1 MPSLQTSLRLRNC
14 LLLSILCSSMAL
26 AQRDLGTI
34 TGIISDPQGA
44 AVPNAKVIIT
54 EDATGLTYDVQ
65 TNSAGEFIRPLLKP
79 GTYTVTA
86 EAAGFRRVAQKNVV
100 LVGGDRVGVPL
111 TLTVGDISQAIEIT
125 AQAPVLQ
132 TESTTLGAN
141 LSSRSLSELPLGG
154 QRIFT

>member
-1 MPSLQTSLRLRNC
+1 MHRWHDPQGVRKVFLICVLGA
-14 LLLSILCSSMAL
+14 LSSGVVLG
-26 AQRDLGTI
+26 QRDLGTI
-34 TGIISDPQGA
+34 TGTITDSQGA
-44 AVPNAKVIIT
+44 VVPGAKVTIT
-54 EDATGLTYDVQ
+54 EDATGLTYEVQ
-65 TNSAGEFIRPLLKP
+65 SGSEGEFIRPLLKP

-141 LSSRSLSELPLGG
+141 LSSRSSSELPLG
-154 QRIFT
+154 

>member
-1 MPSLQTSLRLRNC
+1 MRLLRKMGSRGFVLAV
-14 LLLSILCSSMAL
+14 LFSGVVL

-34 TGIISDPQGA
+34 VGTITDPQGA
-44 AVPNAKVIIT
+44 AVPNAKVTIT

-65 TNSAGEFIRPLLKP
+65 TSGEGEFIRPLLKP

-111 TLTVGDISQAIEIT
+111 TLTVGDITQTIEIST
-125 AQAPVLQ
+125 VAAVLQ

-141 LSSRSLSELPLGG
+141 LS
-154 QRIFT
+154 

>member
-65 TNSAGEFIRPLLKP
+65 TNSAGEYIRPLLKP

-86 EAAGFRRVAQKNVV
+86 EASGFRRAAQKNVV
-100 LVGGDRVGVPL
+100 VSGGDRVGVPIA
-111 TLTVGDISQAIEIT
+111 LTVGDVTQTIEIS
-125 AQAPVLQ
+125 ADAPVLQ
-132 TESTTLGAN
+132 TENTTLGAN
-141 LSSRSLSELPLGG
+141 LNSQSVTQLPLGG
-154 QRIFT
+154 QRI

>member
-14 LLLSILCSSMAL
+14 LLLAILCSSMAL

-34 TGIISDPQGA
+34 IGTITDPQGA
-44 AVPNAKVIIT
+44 AVPNAKVTIT
-54 EDATGLTYDVQ
+54 EDATGLTYEI
-65 TNSAGEFIRPLLKP
+65 TSSGEGEFIRPLLKP

-86 EAAGFRRVAQKNVV
+86 EAAGFRRVAQQNVV

-111 TLTVGDISQAIEIT
+111 TLTVGDISQAIEIS

-132 TESTTLGAN
+132 TESTTLGATLDRKSTRLN
-141 LSSRSLSELPLGG
+141 SSH
-154 QRIFT
+154 